1 MARTAEFS
9 INSLS
14 MTAELKK
21 VDRKKIYGWSK
32 IEVFDENKSKCKLA
46 GLADGTYI
54 LPSGS
59 TSLVTLNNKGE
70 IVSKKDMVGLDLNGK
85 PVEKVPSV
93 YDRTVMLREAT
104 IDEYLSLSVK
114 SVYQLN
120 ISENKENF
128 LKELNSGKIF
138 YFVFNYREDYEGDDA
153 FLLSNGNEIFAITG
167 MLWESEFVGLMDNEQ
182 ERVIEESE
190 ENEDDDLDFAMF

>member
-32 IEVFDENKSKCKLA
+32 IEVYDENKSKCKLA

-59 TSLVTLNNKGE
+59 TSLVTLNTKGE

-93 YDRTVMLREAT
+93 YDKTVMLREAT

-120 ISENKENF
+120 ISENKEDF

-138 YFVFNYREDYEGDDA
+138 YFIFNYREDYEGDDA

-167 MLWESEFVGLMDNEQ
+167 MLSESEFVGLMDNEK
-182 ERVIEESE
+182 ELVIEESE

>member
-1 MARTAEFS
+1 MARTVEFS

-32 IEVFDENKSKCKLA
+32 IEVYDENKSKCKLA

-59 TSLVTLNNKGE
+59 TSLVTLNTKGE

-85 PVEKVPSV
+85 PVEKVPSI
-93 YDRTVMLREAT
+93 YDKTVMLREAT

-120 ISENKENF
+120 ISENKESF
-128 LKELNSGKIF
+128 LKELNSRKIF

-167 MLWESEFVGLMDNEQ
+167 MLSESEFVGLMDNEK
-182 ERVIEESE
+182 ELVIEESE

>member
-9 INSLS
+9 INSLR

-32 IEVFDENKSKCKLA
+32 IEVYDENKSKCKLA

-59 TSLVTLNNKGE
+59 TSLVTLNTKGE

-85 PVEKVPSV
+85 PVEKVPSI
-93 YDRTVMLREAT
+93 YDKTVMLREAT

-120 ISENKENF
+120 ISENKESF
-128 LKELNSGKIF
+128 LKELNSRKIF

-167 MLWESEFVGLMDNEQ
+167 LLSESEFVGLMDNEK
-182 ERVIEESE
+182 ELVIEESE